1 MTVSSSSKDHA
12 TFWHLCCLLGRSTSA
27 KDPKKD
33 MNACT
38 DILITVLKGHYIAAA
53 CSLLEIDDPEG
64 KPKSLPALHKM
75 SARERYSYIMD
86 LSSKVLDK
94 CGLVD
99 AAILGEKVKET
110 GDGVVDY
117 ARVFCHHASLAL
129 EYMDAVEHGDGHR
142 IWRCWRILLLHFH
155 SNGHTKYAWEA
166 LRLQF
171 QLVTLPYPVAY
182 HLKWGRFINT
192 HGGQG
197 RNISCDLHNEHL
209 NKLFKDI
216 VHNLGANLTEAT
228 VTRAARSVSTLY
240 DIAYSFDKVTEVPIT
255 QSAHSTLDD
264 AGDVKQ
270 VVSVVTKA
278 KVFDVEKGR
287 RHSKFKNISP
297 NPLPKLDMEETVSW
311 IHMKQQQMIKFK
323 YAIGE
328 GDLSDSEASD
338 IESDCMSDIET
349 EIISV

>member
-1 MTVSSSSKDHA
+1 
-12 TFWHLCCLLGRSTSA
+12 
-27 KDPKKD
+27 

-53 CSLLEIDDPEG
+53 CSLLEIDDPQG

-197 RNISCDLHNEHL
+197 RSISCDLHNEHL

-278 KVFDVEKGR
+278 KVFDVKKGR

-297 NPLPKLDMEETVSW
+297 NPLPKLDMKETVSW
-311 IHMKQQQMIKFK
+311 IHMKQQQMIRFK

-349 EIISV
+349 EIISE